1 MTSLKRMIDMK
12 SGTYKLTILI
22 VLIGFAVLPGVA
34 SAQNCRSL
42 VQEHINWVRASADNR
57 VEMLLVSN
65 HANNA
70 ENRTNFVSF
79 ARANMSFVAFAL
91 PAGAP
96 PVVGDIGFLSTESD
110 QVFSDREFYGRD
122 RNNYPRVM
130 PFDVTRRDRIRVGI
144 QPNGRVDIQLLSWGN
159 GTITFNGQCQNGIIM
174 GLNPD
179 GTNPQGET
187 YLISLSK
194 QSVRR

>member
-1 MTSLKRMIDMK
+1 MK
-12 SGTYKLTILI
+12 SGTYKLSMLI
-22 VLIGFAVLPGVA
+22 VVIGFAVLPSVA
-34 SAQNCRSL
+34 SAQDCRSL
-42 VQEHINWVRASADNR
+42 VQEHINWVRANADNR

-70 ENRTNFVSF
+70 ENRSNFVSF
-79 ARANMSFVAFAL
+79 ARANMIFAGFAV
-91 PAGAP
+91 PAGGVP
-96 PVVGDIGFLSTESD
+96 IVGDTGFLTAESD

-144 QPNGRVDIQLLSWGN
+144 QPNGRVNIILLSWGN

-174 GLNPD
+174 GLNPE
-179 GTNPQGET
+179 GANQQGET

-194 QSVRR
+194 QTVRR